1 MNIIIKILILEI
13 IYLFINIFIILKNI
27 SIIIIITNLKFR
39 LLNND
44 IFSYKKISDF
54 INSKYYIKI
63 FNSNEPKNKKP
74 IKLFFIDSARSLNGV
89 TIIKKI
95 LSQKFQIIIDEKN
108 PDFLI
113 YNVYGCKHL
122 EKKYINSIKIAYYTE
137 NQIPDFNIADYAVG
151 QAHISFLD
159 RYLRLPYLSILN
171 KKRFNNTKLNLIRRY
186 ALKHP
191 RKKFCAAI
199 ISNSENFTKFRKNF
213 INILNKYK
221 KVDMGGRYNNNVGK
235 IKNKILFLSN
245 YKFSIAMENSE
256 GDGYLSEKIIDSFEA
271 GTIPIYYGDYM
282 LDEFINPNS
291 YILIRGEKD
300 LYEKIRFIKK
310 IDNDDSLY
318 KKILKENVF
327 SDLNFVEKMKN
338 RRDEF
343 LIHIFMQNKT
353 IAKRIDNYYL

>member
-27 SIIIIITNLKFR
+27 SLIIIITNLKFR

-271 GTIPIYYGDYM
+271 GTIPIYR
-282 LDEFINPNS
+282 LFLLFISIIKINIT
-291 YILIRGEKD
+291 ILWR
-300 LYEKIRFIKK
+300 LYVR
-310 IDNDDSLY
+310 
-318 KKILKENVF
+318 
-327 SDLNFVEKMKN
+327 
-338 RRDEF
+338 
-343 LIHIFMQNKT
+343 
-353 IAKRIDNYYL
+353 

>member
-74 IKLFFIDSARSLNGV
+74 IKIFFIDSAPSLNGV

-159 RYLRLPYLSILN
+159 RYLR
-171 KKRFNNTKLNLIRRY
+171 
-186 ALKHP
+186 HP
-191 RKKFCAAI
+191 
-199 ISNSENFTKFRKNF
+199 
-213 INILNKYK
+213 
-221 KVDMGGRYNNNVGK
+221 
-235 IKNKILFLSN
+235 
-245 YKFSIAMENSE
+245 
-256 GDGYLSEKIIDSFEA
+256 
-271 GTIPIYYGDYM
+271 
-282 LDEFINPNS
+282 
-291 YILIRGEKD
+291 
-300 LYEKIRFIKK
+300 
-310 IDNDDSLY
+310 
-318 KKILKENVF
+318 
-327 SDLNFVEKMKN
+327 
-338 RRDEF
+338 
-343 LIHIFMQNKT
+343 
-353 IAKRIDNYYL
+353 